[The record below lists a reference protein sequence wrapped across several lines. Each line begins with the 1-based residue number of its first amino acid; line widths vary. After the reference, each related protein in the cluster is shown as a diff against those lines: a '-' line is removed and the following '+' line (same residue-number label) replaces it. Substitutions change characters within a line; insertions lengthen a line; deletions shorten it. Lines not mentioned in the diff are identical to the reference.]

1 MTEYHYNNDELI
13 SKLTT
18 VSSQLKTLAD
28 GYRDLTKVENQ
39 LSLFDMIGLQKH
51 LSLINNPNLIKDP
64 PDEYLVDGT
73 KETGNYNDWCF
84 NQYYIDVNIVT
95 KGDRFTVSIKEAN
108 LLINNGKTYRFAVG
122 IFDDTLDKQFGIL
135 RPSFGINVSGVIKC
149 DNQLDQ
155 PYTGPVKFLIYCG
168 DQGSCAGN
176 KAVYK
181 GLKLEVGDLATP
193 L

>member
-1 MTEYHYNNDELI
+1 MIEYHYNNDELK

-51 LSLINNPNLIKDP
+51 LFLIKNPNIIKDP

-73 KETGNYNDWCF
+73 SSGNYNNWCF
-84 NQYYIDVNIVT
+84 NQYYIDVKTLRN
-95 KGDRFTVSIKEAN
+95 GDRFTVSIKEAD
-108 LLINNGKTYRFAVG
+108 LLVNNGKTDRFAVG
-122 IFDDTLDKQFGIL
+122 IFNDNLSINFGTSTSVYGNDLAVTIE
-135 RPSFGINVSGVIKC
+135 INGDPINLSKG
-149 DNQLDQ
+149 
-155 PYTGPVKFLIYCG
+155 PYKFLIYCG
-168 DQGSCAGN
+168 EQGSTAGN